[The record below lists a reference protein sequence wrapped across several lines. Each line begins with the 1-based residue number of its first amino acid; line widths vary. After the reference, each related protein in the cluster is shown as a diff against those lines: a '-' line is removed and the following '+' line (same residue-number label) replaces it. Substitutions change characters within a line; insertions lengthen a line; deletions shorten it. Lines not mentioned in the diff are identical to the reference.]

1 MVCWFLLQNNVN
13 QLKVDIYSLLRSL
26 PPLLPSHPFRL
37 SQSTELSSQGH
48 TAAFHEPPILHMTVY
63 MSVLLSLYICMQRLC
78 IYVSS
83 PHPLLSPAFSTS
95 LFSMSSSLF
104 LPCTQVYQYHFSR
117 FSLSLSLYIYIY
129 IYSVQFSRSVVSDSL
144 RSHGL
149 QHARPPCPSPTPS
162 VYSNSCPLNGDAIQP
177 SHPLSSPS
185 PTAFNLS
192 QHEGLF
198 Q

>member
-13 QLKVDIYSLLRSL
+13 QLEVDIYSLLRSF

-37 SQSTELSSQGH
+37 SQSTELSSQCH
-48 TAAFHEPPILHMTVY
+48 TAAFYEPPILHMTVY
-63 MSVLLSLYICMQRLC
+63 ICQCQSLCIYVYRDSVYMSVLLSMYICIQRQC

-104 LPCTQVYQYHFSR
+104 LPCTQVYQHHFSR
-117 FSLSLSLYIYIY
+117 FSLS

-144 RSHGL
+144 RPHGL
-149 QHARPPCPSPTPS
+149 QHARPPCPSPTPR
-162 VYSNSCPLNGDAIQP
+162 VYSNSCPL
-177 SHPLSSPS
+177 
-185 PTAFNLS
+185 S
-192 QHEGLF
+192 Q
-198 Q
+198 